1 MLRTA
6 KVKIHGGDYDCSE
19 SVRMCYAAAGVLPW
33 PYWDSYMWTGNE
45 AEMLLSHGFI
55 KVPVGNAAQM
65 RRGDVLLKTGHTEMY
80 LGNGRQAGARGNE
93 WGGISGGE
101 QGDQTGR
108 ELSEGPYRGTAQW
121 TTAFR
126 YTGSHAVNGIPAA
139 EVAAQVMEHLVMHD
153 SAHGYDQ
160 PNRGGDGTVEEI
172 TVQWE
177 DGKPIEQE
185 DEMNCIISV
194 IGENTLLWFD
204 GHDINDLTHPA
215 DVQVL
220 DKIYRATHDGKAMP
234 RETLTGEE
242 LARLC
247 QSIKGGYP
255 KHLKKYVDKYP
266 TRSPEA

>member
-6 KVKIHGGDYDCSE
+6 KVKVHGGDYDCSE

-33 PYWDSYMWTGNE
+33 GYWDSYMWTGIE
-45 AEMLLSHGFI
+45 RDVLTRHGFAEI
-55 KVPVGNAAQM
+55 NVSSAAKM
-65 RRGDVLLKTGHTEMY
+65 RRGDVLLKSGHTEMY
-80 LGNGRQAGARGNE
+80 LGDGLQAGARGNE

-101 QGDQTGR
+101 QGDQSGY
-108 ELSEGPYRGTAQW
+108 EISKSAYRQGQW
-121 TTAFR
+121 STAFR
-126 YTGSHAVNGIPAA
+126 YVGSHEVNGIPAA
-139 EVAAQVMEHLVMHD
+139 EVAAQVMEHLVGHA
-153 SAHGYDQ
+153 AHGYDQ
-160 PNRGGDGTVEEI
+160 PNRGGDGTVETI
-172 TVQWE
+172 TVRWD
-177 DGKPIEQE
+177 DGKQLTEE
-185 DEMNCIISV
+185 DDMHCIISV
-194 IGENTLLWFD
+194 TGENTLLWFD

-220 DKIYRATHDGKAMP
+220 DKIYKKTHDGKAMP